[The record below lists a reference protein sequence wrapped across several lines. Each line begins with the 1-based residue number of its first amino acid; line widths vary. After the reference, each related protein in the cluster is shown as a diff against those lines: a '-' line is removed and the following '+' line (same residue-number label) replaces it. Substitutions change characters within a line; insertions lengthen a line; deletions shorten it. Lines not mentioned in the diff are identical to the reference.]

1 MRCQVPR
8 STLAACTRTRISS
21 SAITGL
27 AISAVRSTSSGAVPY
42 LSWTIAFIVSA
53 DPGYRMAGS
62 AVWLVIGS
70 PLSGVACD
78 EAGKQPADQ
87 AYTVSMSSCFS
98 ATPLTRHR
106 QEARVPATP
115 DAAPAPRTPLSRER
129 VLHAAAVFAD
139 ENGIETLSMR
149 RLAQAVGV
157 EAMSLYNHV
166 ANKEDMLDGMI
177 DLVFSEIE
185 LPSAEGGWKRAMR
198 QRAISVRTAL
208 SRHRWA
214 IGLMESRT
222 SPGPATMR
230 HHDAVLG
237 YLREAG
243 FSLEL
248 AAHAYSALDS
258 YIYGFALQERGLPFD
273 TPQETAALA
282 QVMLARFP
290 VDQYPHLAEFTFEH
304 VMRTGYDFG
313 NEYEFGLD
321 LILDGLEGAR
331 RTAAGAS

>member
-1 MRCQVPR
+1 
-8 STLAACTRTRISS
+8 
-21 SAITGL
+21 
-27 AISAVRSTSSGAVPY
+27 
-42 LSWTIAFIVSA
+42 
-53 DPGYRMAGS
+53 
-62 AVWLVIGS
+62 
-70 PLSGVACD
+70 
-78 EAGKQPADQ
+78 
-87 AYTVSMSSCFS
+87 
-98 ATPLTRHR
+98 
-106 QEARVPATP
+106 VPATP
-115 DAAPAPRTPLSRER
+115 DAAPAPRTPLNRER

-166 ANKEDMLDGMI
+166 ASKEDLLDGMI

-237 YLREAG
+237 CLREAG

-290 VDQYPHLAEFTFEH
+290 ADVYPHLAEFTFRH
-304 VMRTGYDFG
+304 VMQAGYDFG
-313 NEYEFGLD
+313 DEYEFGLD
-321 LILDGLEGAR
+321 LILDGLERALRAIAEAESSRGAAR
-331 RTAAGAS
+331 GDGGS